1 MAQSVEQLIRNQQ
14 VSGSSPLTS
23 SIKKVQ
29 ESCGFLDFF
38 AFSELFFFLLE
49 QQRKEGRKSSPPQC
63 GEELHK
69 RPFQPLCGPGRRV
82 WLPTGGL
89 DPQARTK
96 PSKPKILDLFK
107 ACFHFRHILR
117 GTGCYNENGE
127 SQYHSIPVRFTL
139 CVTSGIHEPPESTI
153 IPLRVDSMNVHSIWR
168 CAGSVVWPFR
178 DAERKKLEPSRNLL
192 QW

>member
-1 MAQSVEQLIRNQQ
+1 MTWVRCWDNERKYRNEHRPWRKAGAYVLWGRYERQATLMDNHRSA
-14 VSGSSPLTS
+14 VRVRSPAPV
-23 SIKKVQ
+23 KKSRNHVD
-29 ESCGFLDFF
+29 SWTFF
-38 AFSELFFFLLE
+38 VFSELFFFLLE
-49 QQRKEGRKSSPPQC
+49 EQRKEGSKKGIPPQC

-139 CVTSGIHEPPESTI
+139 CVTSGIHEPPNQPSFHCGW
-153 IPLRVDSMNVHSIWR
+153 IP
-168 CAGSVVWPFR
+168 
-178 DAERKKLEPSRNLL
+178 
-192 QW
+192 